1 MSTATPV
8 EVSLEPV
15 PRWVAPVWELREG
28 RDPLGMQTT
37 TTDRL
42 LPVLLPG
49 LIELSQQARYLS
61 FYVHLLAEYERRRL
75 GSSRA
80 ELDRF
85 VRRAEW
91 DYGLAVLRCE
101 RCDSSPQGSQRLRP
115 IIHEHENVS
124 HFPRGLSVQST
135 LGGYGLYYRGPMN
148 ELGLIAR
155 EGSLLGDEPIPI
167 DVLARTERAQR
178 LAATFTTAV
187 EDTAYHRDGWIVRTE
202 PLPRGV
208 VDEYGRVGCLCR
220 LGEFADERDAVEE
233 ALFGRDAPPP
243 VEGSAVAS
251 AGVRTARDSDGSP
264 AIPRPEVEGTIVD
277 AVVQRGRSVAHF
289 LTLFDDDAEVV
300 SSQSAYRQALWD
312 SAGSRSEAH
321 RRVAGQ
327 WAGLVVKDVWQ
338 EAVCSV
344 WTSFCRDGLARHRE
358 LGRPLEP
365 SEVEAVARR
374 MVAAP
379 PTLVPEQATSELADA
394 LAGGELSVAVP
405 ANIVTLDGQAVDAV
419 TVAPSSLTRE
429 QLRRATVAL
438 NSASFGLI
446 VLLELAQRIEKR
458 SGPGWNEAMGVR
470 SSWQPSVA
478 EVVAVFKR
486 HLQEAPTV
494 ADTLWWMTRRF
505 VIPVHERIAYSKLP
519 QRMFTFRFRW
529 EDSRLRFYDH
539 GIDRFPLA
547 AARHTPFVQLT
558 GALGMWVRRPNEPAE
573 LTARGRSFIAAH
585 LGA

>member
-1 MSTATPV
+1 MSTVTT
-8 EVSLEPV
+8 ETLLRESV

-49 LIELSQQARYLS
+49 LIELSQQARYFS
-61 FYVHLLAEYERRRL
+61 FYAHLLAEYERRKL
-75 GSSRA
+75 GSSRS

-101 RCDSSPQGSQRLRP
+101 RCDTSPQGSQRLRP
-115 IIHEHENVS
+115 IIHEHEETV
-124 HFPRGLSVQST
+124 HYPRGLSVQTT
-135 LGGYGLYYRGPMN
+135 LGGYGLYYRAPMN

-167 DVLARTERAQR
+167 DVLARTDRAER
-178 LAATFTTAV
+178 LAVAFTTAV

-208 VDEYGRVGCLCR
+208 VEEYGRVGCLCR
-220 LGEFADERDAVEE
+220 LGEFADERDAVED
-233 ALFGRDAPPP
+233 ALFGRDAPLP
-243 VEGSAVAS
+243 VEGSAIAS
-251 AGVRTARDSDGSP
+251 AGVPQTPDPDGSP
-264 AIPRPEVEGTIVD
+264 PIPRPDAEGTVID

-289 LTLFDDDAEVV
+289 LTLLDDDAEVV
-300 SSQSAYRQALWD
+300 SSQSAYRRALWD

-365 SEVEAVARR
+365 SEVEAVARG

-379 PTLVPEQATSELADA
+379 PTLDAEQATGGLAAA
-394 LAGGELSVAVP
+394 LAGGQLSVAMP
-405 ANIVTLDGQAVDAV
+405 ANVVTSDGQAVDAV
-419 TVAPSSLTRE
+419 TVAPSSLTME

-438 NSASFGLI
+438 DSASFGLI
-446 VLLELAQRIEKR
+446 VLLELARRIEQR
-458 SGPGWNEAMGVR
+458 SGPGWAEAVSVG
-470 SSWQPSVA
+470 SGWQPSVA
-478 EVVAVFKR
+478 EVVAVLER
-486 HLQEAPTV
+486 HLQQGPTV
-494 ADTLWWMTRRF
+494 ADTLWWVTRRF
-505 VIPVHERIAYSKLP
+505 VLPVHERIAYSKLP

-558 GALGMWVRRPNEPAE
+558 SALGMWVRRPNEPAE

-585 LGA
+585 LGP